1 MIMSEKFYTPEEI
14 VSIKENLKRAFG
26 RETIEVSLK
35 LENLLRKKDKD
46 KFEYIIGEQFVFWQ
60 PINNKELKI
69 KKGWHIIEITYQ
81 RLNLIFFKVLSSEN
95 PNQEHYAE
103 KDSYFTNNLIP
114 VNVDIDR
121 FGYPEQNLPLL
132 DFDKGKGNPFDI
144 FIVKEN
150 DNILKKV

>member
-1 MIMSEKFYTPEEI
+1 MSEKIYTPEEI
-14 VSIKENLKRAFG
+14 ISIKENLKRAFD
-26 RETIEVSLK
+26 RDTIEVSLK

-46 KFEYIIGEQFVFWQ
+46 KFKYIIGEQLVFWQ
-60 PINNKELKI
+60 PVNNKEFKA

-114 VNVDIDR
+114 VNVDIER
-121 FGYPEQNLPLL
+121 FGYPEQNLSLF

-144 FIVKEN
+144 FIVKEKGN
-150 DNILKKV
+150 TIIKKV